1 VPGTGSPSLLLAFW
15 AGIVSF
21 VSPCVLPL
29 VPGYLAAVSGT
40 QPGQGRGLDARVL
53 ARSLLFVAT
62 FSAIFIVLGLG
73 ATAVG
78 SFLQDHKDT
87 LNKIAGVLI
96 IAMGVLFIASVF
108 VVRLNREWRAP
119 GLIERAGRGGPVVAG
134 AAFAIAW
141 TPCVGPTL
149 GAILGLASTSSGT
162 GRGALLLGFYSL
174 GLALPFLFF
183 AVAYSRAQRAFGWV
197 KRHYAAIQVVAGAI
211 LIVMGVLVFTG
222 ELFQLNIKAQNLLRD
237 LGLDFYNGV

>member
-1 VPGTGSPSLLLAFW
+1 VSGTASPSLLLAFW

-40 QPGQGRGLDARVL
+40 QPGETRGLDARVL

-62 FSAIFIVLGLG
+62 FSAIFILLGLG

-87 LNKIAGVLI
+87 LNKVAGVLI

-162 GRGALLLGFYSL
+162 GRGAALLAFYSL

-183 AVAYSRAQRAFGWV
+183 AVAFASAQRTFSWV

>member
-1 VPGTGSPSLLLAFW
+1 VSGTGSPSLLLAFW

-40 QPGQGRGLDARVL
+40 QPGQGRGLDARVV

-62 FSAIFIVLGLG
+62 FSAIFILLGLG

-78 SFLQDHKDT
+78 SFLQDHKDA
-87 LNKIAGVLI
+87 LDKIAGVLI

-162 GRGALLLGFYSL
+162 GRGAILLAFYSL

-183 AVAYSRAQRAFGWV
+183 AVAFSSAQRAFGWV
-197 KRHYAAIQVVAGAI
+197 KRHYAAIQVVAGVI

>member
-1 VPGTGSPSLLLAFW
+1 VSGTGSPSLLLAFW

-40 QPGQGRGLDARVL
+40 QPGQGRGLDARVV

-62 FSAIFIVLGLG
+62 FSAIFILLGLG

-78 SFLQDHKDT
+78 SFLQDHKDA
-87 LNKIAGVLI
+87 LDKIAGVLI

-162 GRGALLLGFYSL
+162 GRGALLLAFYSL

-183 AVAYSRAQRAFGWV
+183 AVAFSSAQRAFGWV
-197 KRHYAAIQVVAGAI
+197 KRHYAAIQVVAGVI

>member
-1 VPGTGSPSLLLAFW
+1 M
-15 AGIVSF
+15 
-21 VSPCVLPL
+21 
-29 VPGYLAAVSGT
+29 
-40 QPGQGRGLDARVL
+40 L

-62 FSAIFIVLGLG
+62 FSAIFILLGLG

-87 LNKIAGVLI
+87 LNKVAGVLI

-149 GAILGLASTSSGT
+149 GAILAAAAE
-162 GRGALLLGFYSL
+162 RNGAQTAPVPRRSPS
-174 GLALPFLFF
+174 AP
-183 AVAYSRAQRAFGWV
+183 S
-197 KRHYAAIQVVAGAI
+197 KP
-211 LIVMGVLVFTG
+211 
-222 ELFQLNIKAQNLLRD
+222 
-237 LGLDFYNGV
+237 

>member
-1 VPGTGSPSLLLAFW
+1 VNGTGSPSLLLAFW

-21 VSPCVLPL
+21 LSPCVLPL
-29 VPGYLAAVSGT
+29 VPGYLAAVSGS
-40 QPGQGRGLDARVL
+40 QPGEERGLDARVL

-162 GRGALLLGFYSL
+162 GRGALLLAFYSL

-222 ELFQLNIKAQNLLRD
+222 ELFQLNIKAQNLLRE

>member
-1 VPGTGSPSLLLAFW
+1 MSGTGSPSLLLAFW

-40 QPGQGRGLDARVL
+40 QPGEGRRLDARVL

-62 FSAIFIVLGLG
+62 FSTIFILLGLG

-78 SFLQDHKDT
+78 SFLQDNKDT
-87 LNKIAGVLI
+87 LDKIAGVLI

-162 GRGALLLGFYSL
+162 GRGAALLAFYSL

-183 AVAYSRAQRAFGWV
+183 AVAFSSAQRAFGWV
-197 KRHYAAIQVVAGAI
+197 KRHYAAIQVGAGAV

-222 ELFQLNIKAQNLLRD
+222 ELFQLNIRAQNLLRD
-237 LGLDFYNGV
+237 LGLDFYNNV

>member
-1 VPGTGSPSLLLAFW
+1 
-15 AGIVSF
+15 
-21 VSPCVLPL
+21 
-29 VPGYLAAVSGT
+29 
-40 QPGQGRGLDARVL
+40 
-53 ARSLLFVAT
+53 
-62 FSAIFIVLGLG
+62 
-73 ATAVG
+73 
-78 SFLQDHKDT
+78 
-87 LNKIAGVLI
+87 
-96 IAMGVLFIASVF
+96 M
-108 VVRLNREWRAP
+108 
-119 GLIERAGRGGPVVAG
+119 
-134 AAFAIAW
+134 
-141 TPCVGPTL
+141 GPTL

-183 AVAYSRAQRAFGWV
+183 AVAYSGAQRAFGWV

>member
-1 VPGTGSPSLLLAFW
+1 MSGTGSPSLLLAFW

-40 QPGQGRGLDARVL
+40 QPGQGRGLDPRVV

-62 FSAIFIVLGLG
+62 FSAIFILLGLG

-78 SFLQDHKDT
+78 SFLQDHKDA
-87 LNKIAGVLI
+87 LDRIAGVLI

-108 VVRLNREWRAP
+108 IVRLNREWRAP

-141 TPCVGPTL
+141 TPCVG
-149 GAILGLASTSSGT
+149 
-162 GRGALLLGFYSL
+162 
-174 GLALPFLFF
+174 
-183 AVAYSRAQRAFGWV
+183 
-197 KRHYAAIQVVAGAI
+197 
-211 LIVMGVLVFTG
+211 
-222 ELFQLNIKAQNLLRD
+222 
-237 LGLDFYNGV
+237 

>member
-1 VPGTGSPSLLLAFW
+1 MSGTGSPSLLLAFW

-40 QPGQGRGLDARVL
+40 QPGQGRGLDARVV

-62 FSAIFIVLGLG
+62 FSAIFILLGLG

-78 SFLQDHKDT
+78 SFLQDHKDA
-87 LNKIAGVLI
+87 LDKIAGVLI

-162 GRGALLLGFYSL
+162 GRGALLLAFYSL

-183 AVAYSRAQRAFGWV
+183 AVAFSSAQRAFGWV
-197 KRHYAAIQVVAGAI
+197 KRHYAAIQVVAGVI

>member
-1 VPGTGSPSLLLAFW
+1 VSGTGSPSLLLAFW

-62 FSAIFIVLGLG
+62 FSAIFILLGLG

-87 LNKIAGVLI
+87 LNKVAGVLI

-183 AVAYSRAQRAFGWV
+183 AVAFSSAQRAFGWV